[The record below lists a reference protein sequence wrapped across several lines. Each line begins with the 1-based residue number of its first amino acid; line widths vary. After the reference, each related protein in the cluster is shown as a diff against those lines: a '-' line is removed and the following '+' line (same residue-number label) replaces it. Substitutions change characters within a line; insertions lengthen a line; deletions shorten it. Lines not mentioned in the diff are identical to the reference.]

1 MSIEDQKEVE
11 RQRRIQVIKNLEND
25 KRMAGKKLYENTKKL
40 LVQDVKFGIPI
51 SVIKKETRFGIAGYN
66 KITIEIQNPDKYRI
80 SLVRQTNIVD
90 DVFHI
95 RSNGDFLVYN
105 THINDIWGKEQI
117 AYYHS
122 MNRID
127 RSQGL
132 TFVISPNDNNYD
144 VKLNG
149 QFIPIEFGTEGANA
163 NVILLSKGD
172 ILLVE

>member
-1 MSIEDQKEVE
+1 MKKKIF
-11 RQRRIQVIKNLEND
+11 NLKSEQELN
-25 KRMAGKKLYENTKKL
+25 YE
-40 LVQDVKFGIPI
+40 II
-51 SVIKKETRFGIAGYN
+51 
-66 KITIEIQNPDKYRI
+66 
-80 SLVRQTNIVD
+80 IVD
-90 DVFHI
+90 NASKDNSIKEAKNKFPYINILTQNQNLGYAGGCNHGVNHA
-95 RSNGDFLVYN
+95 NGEFLVYN

-132 TFVISPNDNNYD
+132 TFVISPSDNNYD

-149 QFIPIEFGTEGANA
+149 QFIPIEFGAEGVDA